1 MLLFITEHLIVL
13 VLIGMLFVVIL
24 DLEML
29 HWRISLSWM
38 LLLMLINFVTGLL
51 LELMYTSLTINIRSC
66 LIHLQG
72 FQVLLLLP
80 LLLEITSFIFINRV
94 NLLWLRPR
102 SDSLVITAKRLLKL
116 LKLLM
121 LIKEKESIPSQKF
134 GSLNFLQFNSILKK
148 D

>member
-1 MLLFITEHLIVL
+1 
-13 VLIGMLFVVIL
+13 
-24 DLEML
+24 ML

-38 LLLMLINFVTGLL
+38 FLLMLINFVTGFL
-51 LELMYTSLTINIRSC
+51 LELMYTSLTINIRSS
-66 LIHLQG
+66 LIHLHG
-72 FQVLLLLP
+72 FQVLLVLP

>member
-1 MLLFITEHLIVL
+1 
-13 VLIGMLFVVIL
+13 
-24 DLEML
+24 ML

-51 LELMYTSLTINIRSC
+51 LELMYTSLTINIRSS
-66 LIHLQG
+66 LIHLHG
-72 FQVLLLLP
+72 FQVLLVLP
-80 LLLEITSFIFINRV
+80 LLLEITFFIFINRV

-121 LIKEKESIPSQKF
+121 LIKQR
-134 GSLNFLQFNSILKK
+134 SLSPPRNLVLLTFYNLIAFWRKINLLFFL
-148 D
+148 

>member
-1 MLLFITEHLIVL
+1 
-13 VLIGMLFVVIL
+13 
-24 DLEML
+24 ML

-51 LELMYTSLTINIRSC
+51 LELMYTSLTINIRSS
-66 LIHLQG
+66 LIHLHG
-72 FQVLLLLP
+72 FQVLLVLP

-94 NLLWLRPR
+94 NLLWLSPR

-121 LIKEKESIPSQKF
+121 LIKQR
-134 GSLNFLQFNSILKK
+134 SLSPPRNLVLLTFYNLIAFWRKINLLSFL
-148 D
+148 

>member
-51 LELMYTSLTINIRSC
+51 LELMYTSLTINIRSS
-66 LIHLQG
+66 LIHLHG
-72 FQVLLLLP
+72 FQVLLVLP
-80 LLLEITSFIFINRV
+80 LLLEITSFIFINRI
-94 NLLWLRPR
+94 NLLWLSPR

-121 LIKEKESIPSQKF
+121 LIKER
-134 GSLNFLQFNSILKK
+134 SLSPPRNLVLLTFYNLIAF
-148 D
+148 

>member
-1 MLLFITEHLIVL
+1 
-13 VLIGMLFVVIL
+13 
-24 DLEML
+24 ML

-38 LLLMLINFVTGLL
+38 FLLMLINFVTGFL
-51 LELMYTSLTINIRSC
+51 LELMYTSLTINIRSS
-66 LIHLQG
+66 LIHLHG
-72 FQVLLLLP
+72 FQVLLVLP

-121 LIKEKESIPSQKF
+121 LIKQR
-134 GSLNFLQFNSILKK
+134 SLSPPRNLVLLTFYNLIAFWRKINLLFFL
-148 D
+148 

>member
-38 LLLMLINFVTGLL
+38 LLLMFINFVTGLL

-66 LIHLQG
+66 LIHLHG